1 MMALITGAAGGLG
14 RAMAGECAARGYDL
28 ILTDTREDTL
38 HRIQSGMERQYGVRV
53 ETFACDLTSA
63 EGVNGLLAYMD
74 REGAYPDMLLNIA
87 GIDYEGPF
95 MQQNCELLLSIV
107 RLNIEAT
114 MRLTHGVLA
123 RRKPGQRFHIVNVSS
138 LASLYP
144 MPLKATY
151 AASKRF
157 LLDFSIALGRELKK
171 DGVRVLALCPG
182 GLATNREALLGI
194 AAQGFW
200 GNVTTNR
207 LSVVAHRT
215 ISRVLSGRHI
225 YIPGAVNRV
234 FSTLGRFIPAGL
246 VASMLYRRWDTA
258 QAQWGS
264 LEKKLGL
271 E

>member
-1 MMALITGAAGGLG
+1 MLALITGAAGGLG

-28 ILTDTREDTL
+28 ILTDAREDAL
-38 HRIQSGMERQYGVRV
+38 HSIQHGMERQYGVRV
-53 ETFACDLTSA
+53 TTLACDLTSA
-63 EGVNGLLAYMD
+63 EGVAGLLSHMD

-95 MQQNCELLLSIV
+95 LQQNCEALLSIV

-123 RRKPGQRFHIVNVSS
+123 RREPKQRFHIVNVSS

-144 MPLKATY
+144 IPLKATY

-157 LLDFSIALGRELKK
+157 LLDFSIALGRELKNE
-171 DGVRVLALCPG
+171 GVSVLALCPG
-182 GLATNREALLGI
+182 GLATTREALLGI

-207 LSVVAHRT
+207 LSVTAHRT
-215 ISRVLSGRHI
+215 ISRALAGRHI

-234 FSTLGRFIPAGL
+234 LSALGRLVPAGL
-246 VASMLYRRWDTA
+246 VANLLYRRWDTA
-258 QAQWGS
+258 QAQWGN
-264 LEKKLGL
+264 LEKKMGL